1 MFYFLDLEFPHKICY
16 ITYQYFPRQYFFPQ
30 LKEVSP
36 FS

>member
-1 MFYFLDLEFPHKICY
+1 MFYFLDLDFPHKICY
-16 ITYQYFPRQYFFPQ
+16 ITYQYFFPQ